1 METLVF
7 QLSAPLSSWGD
18 VAVGEYRP
26 TAEYPS
32 HSAIYGLLCAALGI
46 ERDDETAQLAIQGS
60 YRIAVGVLSQ
70 GRLMRDY
77 HTTQVPGR
85 TSLKN
90 RPQATRKDELSIP
103 KFDLN
108 TILSSRD
115 YRQNAESLVALQV
128 NAQALFSLVQIVDA
142 IKRPKFI
149 LYLGRK
155 SCPVATP
162 LFPIIMNVDT
172 VYAAFKNYQ
181 QLVAERWE
189 QQLTEFDKPHPLA
202 NLKKMAWGD
211 DFGSED
217 LTSIGYQRDL
227 SIRRKDKVITRR
239 GWQFADRAEHIALL
253 PEVETNVL

>member
-7 QLSAPLSSWGD
+7 QLSAPLSAWGD

-46 ERDDETAQLAIQGS
+46 VRDDEKAQLAMQSS

-108 TILSSRD
+108 TILSNRD
-115 YRQNAESLVALQV
+115 YRQDADSLVAVQV
-128 NAQALFSLVQIVDA
+128 NAQASFSLLQIADA
-142 IKRPKFI
+142 IKQPKFI

-155 SCPVATP
+155 SCPVAAP
-162 LFPIIMNVDT
+162 LFPTIMNVET
-172 VYAAFKNYQ
+172 VYAAFQNYQ
-181 QLVAERWE
+181 RLVAERWE
-189 QQLTEFDKPHPLA
+189 QHLTKFDKPPA
-202 NLKKMAWGD
+202 VATLKKIAWGD
-211 DFGSED
+211 EFGLDD
-217 LTSIGYQRDL
+217 LKSIGHQRDL

-239 GWQFADRAEHIALL
+239 GWQFADRAEYIALL